1 MKFPWIEC
9 ADTCR
14 RLDNTKVHEA
24 HEGHE
29 VYFSCSSCPSCA
41 FVASC
46 RQRVQLFLS
55 RSRRQGD
62 QENLF
67 LSQENPHDLL
77 VSWPPVRLFR
87 AAAAGRDQRRYIQ
100 RSRATR
106 VRPSCASRRRRRP
119 AATARS
125 PGSSADTGSLKNCI
139 TRLRNV
145 DSVFDAYRVT
155 TGA

>member
-46 RQRVQLFLS
+46 RQRVQVFLS
-55 RSRRQGD
+55 RRREGEKD
-62 QENLF
+62 RTG
-67 LSQENPHDLL
+67 SDC
-77 VSWPPVRLFR
+77 WR
-87 AAAAGRDQRRYIQ
+87 AALRAAGG
-100 RSRATR
+100 
-106 VRPSCASRRRRRP
+106 RRP
-119 AATARS
+119 PTRDLHRDHKCS
-125 PGSSADTGSLKNCI
+125 PSPLP
-139 TRLRNV
+139 LLP
-145 DSVFDAYRVT
+145 
-155 TGA
+155 

>member
-46 RQRVQLFLS
+46 RQRVQVFLS
-55 RSRRQGD
+55 RRGEGENTFFGSTALELVWRR
-62 QENLF
+62 L
-67 LSQENPHDLL
+67 
-77 VSWPPVRLFR
+77 
-87 AAAAGRDQRRYIQ
+87 AAAASRGERPREARAPTPERDGVWLL
-100 RSRATR
+100 SFS
-106 VRPSCASRRRRRP
+106 PSPLA
-119 AATARS
+119 
-125 PGSSADTGSLKNCI
+125 
-139 TRLRNV
+139 LRQV
-145 DSVFDAYRVT
+145 L
-155 TGA
+155 